1 MNLPGE
7 NTITLT
13 DEALRL
19 IVEEALN
26 EGRHAKPRLRVT
38 GMSRAHSYDKETQFT
53 VTTDAPEPDPSSV
66 FVRPQLEPMP
76 EPDPPVLLP
85 ASVGG
90 IPL

>member
-7 NTITLT
+7 NTLTLT

-19 IVEEALN
+19 LVEDALN
-26 EGRHAKPRLRVT
+26 ESRFNKPRLRVT
-38 GMSRAHSYDKETQFT
+38 GMSRAHSYDRETQFT
-53 VTTDAPEPDPSSV
+53 VTTDALPASGPV
-66 FVRPQLEPMP
+66 TML

-85 ASVGG
+85 ASVDG